1 METITISKTELNN
14 LLENII
20 EKKFNNLMGFEEEI
34 IEIDKNGKFNS
45 YNNFEE
51 FKNKIE
57 NV

>member
-20 EKKFNNLMGFEEEI
+20 EKKFNDLMGFEEEI